1 MVFDVTKDF
10 FAEFGYEIKSTKDM
24 TNFINTYNAV
34 VKEYN
39 EQLEE
44 IKEQVCTQ
52 LCKWPNIWDEEEEG
66 MELVDSEHCKECP
79 LNKM

>member
-1 MVFDVTKDF
+1 MAT
-10 FAEFGYEIKSTKDM
+10 IT
-24 TNFINTYNAV
+24 
-34 VKEYN
+34 

-66 MELVDSEHCKECP
+66 MELADREHCKECP

>member
-1 MVFDVTKDF
+1 MATT
-10 FAEFGYEIKSTKDM
+10 IT
-24 TNFINTYNAV
+24 
-34 VKEYN
+34 

-66 MELVDSEHCKECP
+66 MELIDSEHCKECP
-79 LNKM
+79 LNRM

>member
-1 MVFDVTKDF
+1 MRMSYADTMSRS
-10 FAEFGYEIKSTKDM
+10 G
-24 TNFINTYNAV
+24 
-34 VKEYN
+34 KEQKMITIT

-79 LNKM
+79 LNRL